1 MCLLCAVFTH
11 LLSEQSRKLSSSHNS
26 ACKIIRFW
34 FLFFFSLPGSVPFTA
49 LCSQAFSLCPWGRA
63 LRRVRGMAS
72 PGFGG
77 LLHPWG
83 AACMGGGGFLQP
95 PWGRGH
101 ELEKPGGNRD
111 TNRKG
116 QVIRGVAWTVSPYFT
131 LPITCPAFSSPGL
144 FYFLYRRKGSS
155 LRDWFSLGTS
165 RLLLP
170 GRGLWGCSSV
180 CPGLWGAMSTS
191 DSTQESHCEAAWH
204 QSFGGVT
211 LFWPHLFICIFYLWV
226 NCIYQLW
233 N

>member
-1 MCLLCAVFTH
+1 M
-11 LLSEQSRKLSSSHNS
+11 
-26 ACKIIRFW
+26 
-34 FLFFFSLPGSVPFTA
+34 PFTA

-77 LLHPWG
+77 LIHPWG
-83 AACMGGGGFLQP
+83 AACMGGGDFCSL
-95 PWGRGH
+95 RGA
-101 ELEKPGGNRD
+101 EAMSLKSQEVNRD

-155 LRDWFSLGTS
+155 LRDWLSLGAS
-165 RLLLP
+165 RLLVP
-170 GRGLWGCSSV
+170 WRGLRGCSSA
-180 CPGLWGAMSTS
+180 CPGLWDAMSTS

-211 LFWPHLFICIFYLWV
+211 LFWPHLFICIFYL
-226 NCIYQLW
+226 
-233 N
+233 